1 MLCCVIVIYV
11 ILRYKDYYDD
21 NRELRKIIN
30 EQHYYIEYYKRE
42 LEKAKEGGQ
51 EWQTLIGQSASYTTA

>member
-1 MLCCVIVIYV
+1 MLCCVIAVYV

-42 LEKAKEGGQ
+42 LEKLKKEVKNGKH
-51 EWQTLIGQSASYTTA
+51 